1 MNYRWS
7 TLLSHCIMKNFSQV
21 FFFSRIFRLVLREK
35 SPYSEFF
42 WSVFS
47 RIRIENGEIQS
58 TNAEKYGLE
67 EVQLRTLFTQ
77 WGSVSEKIKTSES
90 PGIAQEK

>member
-1 MNYRWS
+1 
-7 TLLSHCIMKNFSQV
+7 MKNFSQV
-21 FFFSRIFRLVLREK
+21 FFFSRIFRLVLLEK
-35 SPYSEFF
+35 CPYSEFF

-47 RIRIENGEIQS
+47 CIRLEYGEIQS